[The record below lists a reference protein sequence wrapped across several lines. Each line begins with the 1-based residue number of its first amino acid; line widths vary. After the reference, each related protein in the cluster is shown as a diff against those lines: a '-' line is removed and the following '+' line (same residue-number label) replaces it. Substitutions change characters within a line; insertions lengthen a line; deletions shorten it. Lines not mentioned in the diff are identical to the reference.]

1 MKYGVI
7 GITVVVIVLFIV
19 YGQWLKNKYLKLT
32 ERDYS
37 EYEEEKKRLEQENY
51 QIYLDSER
59 QKDALA
65 QYIVDTRQ
73 NFDEEIQKKKEVIQ
87 SYNDFA
93 RLREEDLQT
102 EEEAY
107 NARLRKFE
115 ENYDEQAEKYKRHRV
130 ELIETQIESH
140 KQRCYADTRRQIQ
153 ENTQRAAEKVKE
165 SIESYG
171 EEVKGALCDE
181 IDTLNTQID
190 SLRVELAN
198 TQREVDDFHDKRRLI
213 NEAILR
219 ERAVKEQEAFY
230 KVCLTENAKEDIQQL
245 RTIMPH
251 LHDSTALYKIIYDL
265 YVARA
270 VKDMEKRVL
279 NNESFSGIYKITGPD
294 GRIYIGKSTDIKAR
308 WQQHCKS
315 AFHTGTI
322 SWALIHDEM
331 ERVGVDQFTFE
342 VIERAPKEKL
352 NEREKFW
359 IEFYEADKCGYNMRV

>member
-1 MKYGVI
+1 MLYAIIGVI
-7 GITVVVIVLFIV
+7 VAVLFIV
-19 YGQWLKNKYLKLT
+19 YGRWLKNKYLNITK
-32 ERDYS
+32 RDFD
-37 EYEEEKKRLEQENY
+37 EYEREKERLEYE
-51 QIYLDSER
+51 LDKIQNDILLQKSEAE
-59 QKDALA
+59 DEMME
-65 QYIVDTRQ
+65 TRKK
-73 NFDEEIQKKKEVIQ
+73 FAEEIMEKQKVIQ
-87 SYNDFA
+87 NYNDYA

-102 EEEAY
+102 EEQAY

-115 ENYDEQAEKYKRHRV
+115 DNYNEQAEKYKRHRV
-130 ELIETQIESH
+130 ELIDSQVESH
-140 KQRCYADTRRQIQ
+140 KQRRYADTQRQIE
-153 ENTQRAAEKVKE
+153 ENTQRAAAKVKE
-165 SIESYG
+165 SVESYG

-190 SLRVELAN
+190 SLRVELAD
-198 TQREVDDFHDKRRLI
+198 TQRAVDDYHDKRRLI

-219 ERAVKEQEAFY
+219 ERALKEQEAFY

-279 NNESFSGIYKITGPD
+279 NNEAFSGIYKITGPD
-294 GRIYIGKSTDIKAR
+294 GRVYIGKSTDIKAR

-331 ERVGVDQFTFE
+331 EKVGIDQFTFE

-352 NEREKFW
+352 TEREKFW
-359 IEFYEADKCGYNMRV
+359 IEFYEADKVGFNMRVG